1 MSQHNIVGSEAFS
14 NRQYVLITH
23 VRSSGSRRR
32 RARAMTAYVVVAALA
47 LSAGA
52 AAAAFA
58 LGPFLV
64 GTPASLGYARGRGA
78 FAQPADA
85 ARPLIRAL
93 ARRTPCVSMSDQC
106 ACKCE

>member
-32 RARAMTAYVVVAALA
+32 RARAMTAYVVVAVLA

-64 GTPASLGYARGRGA
+64 GMPQAETVPVAPASDQATPSLPTP
-78 FAQPADA
+78 PAD
-85 ARPLIRAL
+85 
-93 ARRTPCVSMSDQC
+93 
-106 ACKCE
+106 

>member
-32 RARAMTAYVVVAALA
+32 RARAMTAYVVVAVLA

-64 GTPASLGYARGRGA
+64 RAPHTEAPSAVPTPSLPTP
-78 FAQPADA
+78 PAA
-85 ARPLIRAL
+85 
-93 ARRTPCVSMSDQC
+93 
-106 ACKCE
+106 

>member
-14 NRQYVLITH
+14 SRQYVLITH
-23 VRSSGSRRR
+23 VRPSGSRRR
-32 RARAMTAYVVVAALA
+32 RARAMTAYVVVAVLA

-64 GTPASLGYARGRGA
+64 GTPAESATPA
-78 FAQPADA
+78 ADA
-85 ARPLIRAL
+85 PSPSLP
-93 ARRTPCVSMSDQC
+93 TPP
-106 ACKCE
+106 AP

>member
-14 NRQYVLITH
+14 NRQYVLIMN
-23 VRSSGSRRR
+23 VRPSGFRRR
-32 RARAMTAYVVVAALA
+32 RARAMAAYVVVAGLA

-64 GTPASLGYARGRGA
+64 RAPAESTAPASAL
-78 FAQPADA
+78 PAPSLPTPPA
-85 ARPLIRAL
+85 A
-93 ARRTPCVSMSDQC
+93 
-106 ACKCE
+106 